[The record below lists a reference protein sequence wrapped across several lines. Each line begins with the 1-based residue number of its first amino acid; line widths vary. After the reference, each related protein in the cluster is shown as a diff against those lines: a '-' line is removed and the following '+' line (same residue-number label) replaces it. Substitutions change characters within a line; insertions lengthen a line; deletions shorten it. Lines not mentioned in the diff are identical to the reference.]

1 MSKGRAGV
9 CVVIGLTAAVAMR
22 CGAAD
27 GVWKSPSTG
36 AWSDSSK
43 WVDGVIAGGGGVAT
57 FQGAS
62 GYYEITNDMGTV
74 VLSEIRG
81 NPDSTPESIAAEW
94 RLVGG
99 TFELISPALLD
110 TTAHGINLRRT
121 TLTGSADIRITGP
134 GRTFLGDD
142 NLFTGRTIVSNGNA
156 RVARDSG
163 FGPVPGAYKSDAII
177 LDNGGLQNDDGN
189 YALVI
194 HANRGITL
202 SPRGGFL
209 GAGYVGGS
217 TQVDGPITGS
227 GTLGI
232 NYEFSPVILN
242 NPANDYSGG
251 TVVGTNGLGAS
262 LGSGSLLRLGQDE
275 VLPHGVGKGG
285 LSINPWA
292 GYNDK
297 LPTATLDLNGK
308 SETVNTLSSGP
319 KAVITSSVAG
329 QGTLIVGGLNED
341 CDWRGALKGGATI
354 EKQGSG
360 TLSAIGARIEDGTL
374 WLKDGTLLIG
384 GPNVMAGGT
393 VVFDGGN
400 MQLARPSGLDEY
412 RGAGAQIDLSAPLTY
427 TGWRPM
433 PEKGSTADTSV
444 FPNNTQYVYR
454 GRWYLAEDGVY
465 SFGKCFD
472 DGGYLAIDGVPLIL
486 NNTSAARVVTN
497 NVALAAGWHS
507 VEFRYAQGTGA
518 VGPQGNFRNGIL
530 YDAENGGFTNA
541 TELARARMFTDD
553 GGPNLITE
561 SADNFLSGMLAL
573 AQDGTLS
580 VPAEAGN
587 LVMACGVTAL
597 TAGPPEPVLT
607 INNGGLPLCFG
618 STGAWPSVLDAKIV
632 NAGGLILTNRVW
644 LRRMPET
651 PYTIAAGADL
661 ALDGAA
667 LLGPSALNLTDY
679 SVRVVHDDS
688 VGGDGSVTANAGTA
702 VWFDTMRF
710 VDNRL
715 TNSTASQTYDNDVV
729 LNGGTA
735 RFTGDGTITYTG
747 ALTGTGS
754 AVKDGTGDLVLQGSG
769 SSLSGT
775 LRIVSGRVLPADETA
790 LGGATVHLN
799 GGRLVNPVGGDLLLA
814 TTPVT
819 AQGGGF
825 EVSGVGETMTVNSVI
840 TGLANVS
847 KWGDGT
853 LTLGG
858 SEQNAGLSVHVR
870 GGTLALAKSGE
881 ADAYAVLNVIGVEP
895 DTRVVLA
902 GDNGNQIGG
911 DVALSGGV
919 LDLNGRSETLGA
931 LTNTLAGG
939 SVTNSGA
946 QAATLTVGAG
956 NVSSAFTGTI
966 SDGPA
971 PIALAK
977 IGTGDFSL
985 PIASIAYSGGMQV
998 EDGTLRISKPEPLKS
1013 GLSYWLD
1020 ASEPSTFTLSNGFV
1034 TAWRDAS
1041 GAGVHFTQANPA
1053 HRPKWMENAINGKP
1067 AVLFGDDEV
1076 RTRLEA
1082 DKKAQARTVFI
1093 VNHVTRYV
1101 GLGGLWGE
1109 SRMDRNGLR
1118 THSSTTWRHTGNQA
1132 DANDFSH
1139 NGEMFINGVA
1149 GYSFDGQPLHILTAV
1164 STSTRDF
1171 QAALGDYWFSS
1182 QYARYFVGYVG
1193 EVLVYNRVLTVE
1205 ERQAVEAYLT
1215 EKWFGGTGTS
1225 IEQLVAIGQA
1235 GRLAVNNFNAVFSAL
1250 SGDGRLHAENNSVVT
1265 LTDYTA
1271 FTGAASGQGVVAL
1284 QAADGAD
1291 AYIMPKGINTVI
1303 RNDGALPMSVVVTNT
1318 GAETFIGSL
1327 QDGVSA
1333 LGLTQTGTGNT
1344 YYTGIDS
1351 TYTGATRIEDGT
1363 ATVVSG
1369 VLTKFVRFKPS
1380 VTRPEGAHVNT
1391 GYQLSEFRLTLGGVD
1406 VPYPVGTLATS
1417 PGKTA
1422 GVEGPEK
1429 AIDGSV
1435 ETKFYHNSASPLY
1448 PLVLEFPTPVFFNG
1462 YAWYTANDATGRDA
1476 ITWTV
1481 EISADGTTWTVVDS
1495 QDYSA
1500 DTSLIT
1506 TTRYTLAGQWPV
1518 QGMQS
1523 AMNVFSDLSPTTV
1536 AAPGKLAVSGTSETV
1551 GSLSGDGAI
1560 ELLANG
1566 TFGIHTTDDAI
1577 FGGSFSG
1584 TGTVV
1589 KSGAAV
1595 QTLSGTLAVDG
1606 TLIVEGGVLN
1616 LDDAALDGITNIVI
1630 CAGAELTGT
1639 ATVNGDLTVTFE
1651 TGGRYSASLAVAGAL
1666 TVEGAVTLTVP
1677 QGVVYPYYGTLFT
1690 FASADAATRQ
1700 ALLNATKPSSAPVGY
1715 AALVRVTDTYAKL
1728 TIAPVGSVMT
1738 LR

>member
-1 MSKGRAGV
+1 
-9 CVVIGLTAAVAMR
+9 
-22 CGAAD
+22 
-27 GVWKSPSTG
+27 
-36 AWSDSSK
+36 
-43 WVDGVIAGGGGVAT
+43 
-57 FQGAS
+57 
-62 GYYEITNDMGTV
+62 
-74 VLSEIRG
+74 
-81 NPDSTPESIAAEW
+81 
-94 RLVGG
+94 
-99 TFELISPALLD
+99 
-110 TTAHGINLRRT
+110 
-121 TLTGSADIRITGP
+121 
-134 GRTFLGDD
+134 
-142 NLFTGRTIVSNGNA
+142 
-156 RVARDSG
+156 
-163 FGPVPGAYKSDAII
+163 
-177 LDNGGLQNDDGN
+177 
-189 YALVI
+189 
-194 HANRGITL
+194 
-202 SPRGGFL
+202 
-209 GAGYVGGS
+209 
-217 TQVDGPITGS
+217 
-227 GTLGI
+227 
-232 NYEFSPVILN
+232 
-242 NPANDYSGG
+242 
-251 TVVGTNGLGAS
+251 
-262 LGSGSLLRLGQDE
+262 
-275 VLPHGVGKGG
+275 
-285 LSINPWA
+285 
-292 GYNDK
+292 
-297 LPTATLDLNGK
+297 
-308 SETVNTLSSGP
+308 
-319 KAVITSSVAG
+319 
-329 QGTLIVGGLNED
+329 
-341 CDWRGALKGGATI
+341 
-354 EKQGSG
+354 
-360 TLSAIGARIEDGTL
+360 
-374 WLKDGTLLIG
+374 
-384 GPNVMAGGT
+384 
-393 VVFDGGN
+393 
-400 MQLARPSGLDEY
+400 
-412 RGAGAQIDLSAPLTY
+412 
-427 TGWRPM
+427 
-433 PEKGSTADTSV
+433 
-444 FPNNTQYVYR
+444 
-454 GRWYLAEDGVY
+454 
-465 SFGKCFD
+465 
-472 DGGYLAIDGVPLIL
+472 
-486 NNTSAARVVTN
+486 
-497 NVALAAGWHS
+497 
-507 VEFRYAQGTGA
+507 
-518 VGPQGNFRNGIL
+518 
-530 YDAENGGFTNA
+530 
-541 TELARARMFTDD
+541 
-553 GGPNLITE
+553 
-561 SADNFLSGMLAL
+561 
-573 AQDGTLS
+573 
-580 VPAEAGN
+580 
-587 LVMACGVTAL
+587 MACGVTAL

-715 TNSTASQTYDNDVV
+715 TNSTAPQTYDNDVV

-735 RFTGDGTITYTG
+735 RFTGAGTITYTG

-754 AVKDGTGDLVLQGSG
+754 VVKDGTGDLVLSGSG

-775 LRIVSGRVLPADETA
+775 LRIVSGRMLPADETA

-799 GGRLVNPVGGDLLLA
+799 GGRLANPVGGDLLLA

-858 SEQNAGLSVHVR
+858 SEQNVGLSVHVR
-870 GGTLALAKSGE
+870 GGTLALAKSGG
-881 ADAYAVLNVIGVEP
+881 ADAYAVLHVIGVEP
-895 DTRVVLA
+895 DTCVMLT

-919 LDLNGRSETLGA
+919 LDLHGRSETLGV
-931 LTNTLAGG
+931 LTTTLAGG

-946 QAATLTVGAG
+946 QAVTLTVGAG

-971 PIALAK
+971 PLALAK

-998 EDGTLRISKPEPLKS
+998 EGGTLRISKPEPLKS

-1034 TAWRDAS
+1034 TAWRDVS

-1053 HRPKWMENAINGKP
+1053 HRPKWVENAINGKP
-1067 AVLFGDDEV
+1067 AVLFGDDGV

-1182 QYARYFVGYVG
+1182 QYARYFAGYVG

-1215 EKWFGGTGTS
+1215 DKWFGGAGTS
-1225 IEQLVAIGQA
+1225 IEQPVAIGQA
-1235 GRLAVNNFNAVFSAL
+1235 GRLAVNFNAVFSAL

-1271 FTGAASGQGVVAL
+1271 FAGTASGQGVVAL
-1284 QAADGAD
+1284 QATDGAD
-1291 AYIMPKGINTVI
+1291 AYIMSKGINTVI

-1327 QDGVSA
+1327 QNGVSA

-1344 YYTGIDS
+1344 YYTGTDS
-1351 TYTGATRIEDGT
+1351 TYTGATRIEAGT
-1363 ATVVSG
+1363 ATVASG

-1380 VTRPEGAHVNT
+1380 ATRPEGDHVNT
-1391 GYQLSEFRLTLGGVD
+1391 GYQLSEFRLTLGGAD

-1417 PGKTA
+1417 YGKTA
-1422 GVEGPEK
+1422 SSEEPPGD

-1435 ETKFYHNSASPLY
+1435 DTKFYHGSASPLY

-1476 ITWTV
+1476 IKWTV
-1481 EISADGTTWTVVDS
+1481 EVSADGTTWTVVDS

-1500 DTSLIT
+1500 DISLIT
-1506 TTRYTLAGQWPV
+1506 TARKTLVGQWPV

-1577 FGGSFSG
+1577 FSGSFSG
-1584 TGTVV
+1584 AGTVV
-1589 KSGAAV
+1589 KSGTAV

-1606 TLIVEGGVLN
+1606 TLIVEAGVLD
-1616 LDDAALDGITNIVI
+1616 LDGAVLDGITNIVI
-1630 CAGAELTGT
+1630 CADAELTGT
-1639 ATVNGDLTVTFE
+1639 ATVSGDLTVTFE
-1651 TGGRYSASLAVAGAL
+1651 NGGCYSASLAVAGAL
-1666 TVEGAVTLTVP
+1666 TVEGTVTLTVP
-1677 QGVVYPYYGTLFT
+1677 QGAEYPYYGTLFT
-1690 FASADAATRQ
+1690 FASADAATCQ
-1700 ALLNATKPSSAPVGY
+1700 ALLNATKPSSAPAGY
-1715 AALVRVTDTYAKL
+1715 TALVRVTDTYAKL